1 MTTQLTAVEGRS
13 RIPKPFRRLGVHITV
28 ILLMILW
35 LVPTT
40 PLSELPVLPKFNQGQ
55 PPALT
60 FVRPVDSR
68 NRLVIR
74 LWQVAELS
82 DAGSAQPAPLWS
94 GILTAEQSRT
104 EFGLIGTARTTNDST
119 PALQAV
125 DDAVRGAGLNV
136 ATHTL
141 GGSPLLLVW

>member
-1 MTTQLTAVEGRS
+1 
-13 RIPKPFRRLGVHITV
+13 
-28 ILLMILW
+28 

-40 PLSELPVLPKFNQGQ
+40 PLDELPVLPKFNQGQ

-74 LWQVAELS
+74 LWQVAEVS

-104 EFGLIGTARTTNDST
+104 EFGLIATARTTNDHAT
-119 PALQAV
+119 PLQAI
-125 DDAVRGAGLNV
+125 DQAVRGEQVSVQVRAESGTTV
-136 ATHTL
+136 
-141 GGSPLLLVW
+141 LLVW